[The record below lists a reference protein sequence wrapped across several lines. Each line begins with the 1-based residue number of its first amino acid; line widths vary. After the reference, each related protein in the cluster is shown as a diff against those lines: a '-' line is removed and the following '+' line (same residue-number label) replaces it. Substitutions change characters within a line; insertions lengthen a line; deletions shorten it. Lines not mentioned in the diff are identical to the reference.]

1 MIMKLSIL
9 HINNTHL
16 TLDKDF
22 SLINKIKEEN
32 KKRVIETLVLGDGNS
47 IFNNIEHKNDEQ
59 DLLNTVPFDATTLG
73 SHQFDEGSKGIVE
86 NLNKINFPILAAN
99 VNFEDDKLLNPLV
112 KEGKFI
118 PYLLKNTTSGKKIGI
133 FGLTTMDIVY
143 RSHPSAETIFFNPF
157 DKVDFIVKR
166 LKNLGVDVIILL
178 SQLGEEMNQML
189 AQQFLEIDIII
200 DKPVGTSGKKVEKCG
215 NTLIIQSETDNYSL
229 MESEINID
237 DEGNLLFIQEN
248 NYV

>member
-22 SLINKIKEEN
+22 SLINKIKEKN

-59 DLLNTVPFDATTLG
+59 DLLNTFPFDATTLG

-157 DKVDFIVKR
+157 DKADFIVKR
-166 LKNLGVDVIILL
+166 LKNLG
-178 SQLGEEMNQML
+178 S
-189 AQQFLEIDIII
+189 
-200 DKPVGTSGKKVEKCG
+200 
-215 NTLIIQSETDNYSL
+215 
-229 MESEINID
+229 
-237 DEGNLLFIQEN
+237 
-248 NYV
+248 

>member
-73 SHQFDEGSKGIVE
+73 SHQFDEASKGIVE
-86 NLNKINFPILAAN
+86 KLNKINFPILAAN

-118 PYLLKNTTSGKKIGI
+118 PYLLKNTTSGK
-133 FGLTTMDIVY
+133 
-143 RSHPSAETIFFNPF
+143 
-157 DKVDFIVKR
+157 
-166 LKNLGVDVIILL
+166 
-178 SQLGEEMNQML
+178 
-189 AQQFLEIDIII
+189 
-200 DKPVGTSGKKVEKCG
+200 
-215 NTLIIQSETDNYSL
+215 
-229 MESEINID
+229 
-237 DEGNLLFIQEN
+237 
-248 NYV
+248 